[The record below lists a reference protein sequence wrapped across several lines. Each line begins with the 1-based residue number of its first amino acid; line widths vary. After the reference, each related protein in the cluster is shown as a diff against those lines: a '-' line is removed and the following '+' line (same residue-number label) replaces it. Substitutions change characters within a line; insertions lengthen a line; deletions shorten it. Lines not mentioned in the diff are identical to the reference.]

1 MPANPVQTDKTNND
15 GVDDMK
21 TNQWMLSLAAIA
33 AMNTMTVSSRAAEGQ
48 APVGYTATPMLPG
61 GKWHVH
67 DPDRP
72 QPKVVTSGTFSTPE
86 ESGKPPSDD
95 IVLFAGADLSR
106 WRNGNGGASR
116 WIVKDGAMMVPPK
129 QGKDAPAEDIWTK
142 EEFD

>member
-48 APVGYTATPMLPG
+48 APVGYTDTPMLPG

-72 QPKVVTSGTFSTPE
+72 QPRVVTPAKEVGQ
-86 ESGKPPSDD
+86 PPSDA
-95 IVLFAGADLSR
+95 IVLFGGTDLS
-106 WRNGNGGASR
+106 
-116 WIVKDGAMMVPPK
+116 
-129 QGKDAPAEDIWTK
+129 
-142 EEFD
+142 

>member
-1 MPANPVQTDKTNND
+1 
-15 GVDDMK
+15 MK
-21 TNQWMLSLAAIA
+21 TNEWIPFLLAIVA
-33 AMNTMTVSSRAAEGQ
+33 SSSAFGLLRGAEH
-48 APVGYTATPMLPG
+48 APVGYTDTPMLPG

-72 QPKVVTSGTFSTPE
+72 QPKVVTSGTLSTPE
-86 ESGKPPSDD
+86 TSGKPPSDA
-95 IVLFAGADLSR
+95 IVLFDGADLSR

-142 EEFD
+142 E